1 MSPINVYKSF
11 YIEIIMLEEIIA
23 TMPLWQKVLGYT
35 FLLLG
40 LAIYVQT
47 GKLKVMGRALI
58 PNKWRIILALFFPVI
73 FAIGIVFGAVIFG
86 ALIVILIMGTIISLL
101 SGKKPKLP
109 KLNRIK
115 INIIRKYQTKASSPL
130 RESLISFKSPGLN
143 SAGLFS
149 KKPIKSL
156 KNCVLIAT

>member
-1 MSPINVYKSF
+1 
-11 YIEIIMLEEIIA
+11 MLEEIIA
-23 TMPLWQKVLGYT
+23 TMPLWQKILGYT

-47 GKLKVMGRALI
+47 GKLKVMGRAII

-86 ALIVILIMGTIISLL
+86 ALIVILIMGTIISLI

-109 KLNRIK
+109 KFNRIK
-115 INIIRKYQTKASSPL
+115 INIIRK
-130 RESLISFKSPGLN
+130 
-143 SAGLFS
+143 
-149 KKPIKSL
+149 
-156 KNCVLIAT
+156 